1 MRSAPFRPKFWMLF
15 GTGGGRDPGLL
26 HWIDEVDAFA
36 ALTAAV
42 LRDPGP
48 GVAQSPLRGS
58 SKPSTTTVSAAGNG
72 R

>member
-1 MRSAPFRPKFWMLF
+1 MLF

-48 GVAQSPLRGS
+48 GCRTEPF
-58 SKPSTTTVSAAGNG
+58 AGQLQAVHDNRLG
-72 R
+72 RRKRKVESRSCLKR